1 MKKFIFVL
9 FLFNNFILH
18 AQHQTDIY
26 FGGDVGVN
34 FGIQDINKTYESILE
49 KSSGSDLTIE
59 RIPNFIFS
67 LYAGYYGFAENIA
80 FQIGIDFNINEQL
93 NQTIYGIND
102 YSYLSYYYINTPFQL
117 RISRKI
123 FGPIQIGLLF
133 GPYISWPVSRINEET
148 MNGTNSHNQEVTV
161 GISVDQIITYSLKY
175 GNIVFGIKYRRD
187 FNEKLMFSI
196 DGINLGLFIEQNLKI
211 VIGYEYHIKI

>member
-1 MKKFIFVL
+1 MKKFIVIL
-9 FLFNNFILH
+9 IFLNNFILY
-18 AQHQTDIY
+18 AQHHTDIY

-49 KSSGSDLTIE
+49 KSSRSNLTIE

-67 LYAGYYGFAENIA
+67 LYVGYYGFTENIA

-93 NQTIYGIND
+93 NQTINGIND
-102 YSYLSYYYINTPFQL
+102 HSYLSYYYINTPFQL

-133 GPYISWPVSRINEET
+133 GPYISWPVSKIEEETINETNNHIQET
-148 MNGTNSHNQEVTV
+148 TI
-161 GISVDQIITYSLKY
+161 GISIDQFVTYSLKY
-175 GNIVFGIKYRRD
+175 GSIVFGIKYRRD
-187 FNEKLMFSI
+187 FNEKLMYSI